1 MSPET
6 TKPRGPSRAYF
17 KLSRGAARTLSV
29 VALGSLL
36 AWFVLKFFL
45 TPDNAALQLTVGVL
59 ALVGMISCVVMFLST
74 YNFRAHAPDTD
85 IDERELAERN
95 RAYVLAYQLVWLGL
109 LAGYVALEFGGAL
122 SDAVF
127 NRHVASNYLT
137 VLMFA
142 ALVLPGCLL
151 AWWDPGESA

>member
-1 MSPET
+1 MSPES

-17 KLSRGAARTLSV
+17 KLSRGTARTLSV

-36 AWFVLKFFL
+36 AWFVLKFQL
-45 TPDNAALQLTVGVL
+45 TPDNAALQLTVGLL
-59 ALVGMISCVVMFLST
+59 ALVGMISCLVMFLST

-85 IDERELAERN
+85 IDEREVAERN
-95 RAYVLAYQLVWLGL
+95 RAYFLAYQVLWVGL
-109 LAGYVALEFGGAL
+109 LAGYLALEVGGAL
-122 SDAVF
+122 TDEIF
-127 NRHVASNYLT
+127 NRNVASNYLT

-142 ALVLPGCLL
+142 ALVLPACLL